1 MANDTTEQVGVIYAR
16 YSSSGRK
23 YRQCKLIIA

>member
-1 MANDTTEQVGVIYAR
+1 MLDSSYSQR

-23 YRQCKLIIA
+23 LL